1 MSQEGIDDGLA
12 GIVELLE
19 AVSERLDVFERL
31 AGEDGPAQENRAI
44 RQGRAHLAQIEAR
57 RVREEVAEVRRHARE
72 LAHHSAL
79 IRQVAA
85 ATTAPVPT
93 TGCDGAE
100 LAAARSAVEARADGR
115 AGGDRAARLVDL
127 VARVVPG
134 ATWSRYV
141 PLDGGPGHVSGV
153 SRDTVAADALETL
166 DVACRALVA
175 GGTVEAHVP
184 GEAPALAAAA
194 RAAGLPA
201 LVLHAVGPARG
212 ALLVAGP
219 EVGLTDADACA
230 VVRDVAAQLERVLSP
245 CTAGPDLA
253 GAATVLARHLDLD
266 HDEAFE
272 VLLESAAVLEEPVGA
287 VARHLVTALVPPQ
300 RDGRA
305 DAEPAALRR
314 AVVYIEAHAGED
326 VTLDE
331 IACAARIGPRALQ
344 LAFNRH
350 RGGSPMAY
358 LRQVRLLRAHRD
370 LEAADPTQGDT
381 VAAIAAQWG
390 FANPGRFATMYRESY
405 GISPSRTL
413 RA

>member
-1 MSQEGIDDGLA
+1 MGQEGIDGLA

-31 AGEDGPAQENRAI
+31 AGDDGAAQENRAI
-44 RQGRAHLAQIEAR
+44 RQSRAHLARTEAR

-72 LAHHSAL
+72 LARHSVL
-79 IRQVAA
+79 IRQTAAA
-85 ATTAPVPT
+85 ATAPERES
-93 TGCDGAE
+93 AE
-100 LAAARSAVEARADGR
+100 LAAAHAVAVDPHGSAP
-115 AGGDRAARLVDL
+115 GDRAARLVDL

-141 PLDGGPGHVSGV
+141 PLDGGAGYGSSSTVSGE
-153 SRDTVAADALETL
+153 ALDTL
-166 DVACRALVA
+166 DVAARGVVA

-184 GEAPALAAAA
+184 GEHAILAAAT

-201 LVLHAVGPARG
+201 LALHAVGPARG
-212 ALLVAGP
+212 ALLVGGAAGVSA
-219 EVGLTDADACA
+219 ETARA
-230 VVRDVAAQLERVLSP
+230 VVRDVAGQLDRVL
-245 CTAGPDLA
+245 AGPSASVDLA
-253 GAATVLARHLDLD
+253 GAAAVLARHLDLD

-272 VLLESAAVLEEPVGA
+272 VLLESAAALDEPVDV
-287 VARHLVTALVPPQ
+287 VARHLVTALVAPHH
-300 RDGRA
+300 
-305 DAEPAALRR
+305 DARPATEPAALRR
-314 AVVYIEAHAGED
+314 AVEYIEAHAGED

-331 IACAARIGPRALQ
+331 IARAARVGPRALQ

-358 LRQVRLLRAHRD
+358 LRQVRLRRAHRD
-370 LEAADPTQGDT
+370 LEAADPTRGDT

-405 GISPSRTL
+405 GISPSHTL
-413 RA
+413 RS

>member
-1 MSQEGIDDGLA
+1 MGQEGIDEGLA
-12 GIVELLE
+12 GIVSLLE
-19 AVSERLDVFERL
+19 AVTERLEVVERL
-31 AGEDGPAQENRAI
+31 AGDDGSAQENRAI
-44 RQGRAHLAQIEAR
+44 RQSRAHLARTEAR
-57 RVREEVAEVRRHARE
+57 RVREEVGEVRRHARE
-72 LAHHSAL
+72 LARHSEL
-79 IRQVAA
+79 IRRTAA
-85 ATTAPVPT
+85 ATTAPMR
-93 TGCDGAE
+93 GANGDSAE
-100 LAAARSAVEARADGR
+100 LAAAHAVTEGRLDGP

-141 PLDGGPGHVSGV
+141 PLDGGAGHVAGA
-153 SRDTVAADALETL
+153 TVAPEALDTL
-166 DVACRALVA
+166 DVAARGVVA

-184 GEAPALAAAA
+184 GEHRTLAAAA

-201 LVLHAVGPARG
+201 LALHAVGPARG
-212 ALLVAGP
+212 ALLVGGGAGVS
-219 EVGLTDADACA
+219 EETARA
-230 VVRDVAAQLERVLSP
+230 VVRDVAGQLDRVLAVTP
-245 CTAGPDLA
+245 PTVDLA
-253 GAATVLARHLDLD
+253 GAAAVLARHLDLG

-272 VLLESAAVLEEPVGA
+272 VLLESAAALDEPVDV
-287 VARHLVTALVPPQ
+287 VARQLVAALVAPHHDARP
-300 RDGRA
+300 A
-305 DAEPAALRR
+305 AEPAEPAALRR
-314 AVVYIEAHAGED
+314 AVEYIEAHAGED

-331 IACAARIGPRALQ
+331 IARAARIGPRALQ